1 MDRINGTSGS
11 GHDASQ
17 ICMILGQRILIRG
30 MNLLAEASQSARM
43 EFRSPLLEQT
53 MPVNIQIGK

>member
-1 MDRINGTSGS
+1 M
-11 GHDASQ
+11 HD
-17 ICMILGQRILIRG
+17 LRKRILIRG
-30 MNLLAEASQSARM
+30 MDLLAEVYQSARM